1 MSAGESFL
9 SKCWSCC
16 ACLSTFTSNGKVDML
31 CNQSRS
37 AWWSIKEKKKETTT
51 TTNQKTGCLGYK
63 MRNIAFSYFCLCF
76 VLKYVTFPLY
86 KKKRR
91 RKKKRYFL
99 RARFMPWNPL
109 ESCFKSL
116 SIVQD
121 DLKDIY
127 RESTSLFLKMWKN
140 YPNRSPY
147 FIASPHSPPPFP
159 ATHPPPPPPPPP
171 SPCSKPSV
179 KRMLFQ
185 WNNSFCRS
193 HFKLM

>member
-1 MSAGESFL
+1 M
-9 SKCWSCC
+9 
-16 ACLSTFTSNGKVDML
+16 VH
-31 CNQSRS
+31 QR
-37 AWWSIKEKKKETTT
+37 KEK
-51 TTNQKTGCLGYK
+51 
-63 MRNIAFSYFCLCF
+63 RNNNNNKPENRLSWIQNEEHCIFLFLPLFCLEIR
-76 VLKYVTFPLY
+76 YVSLIY

-91 RKKKRYFL
+91 IKKKRYFL

-147 FIASPHSPPPFP
+147 FIASPHSPPLPR
-159 ATHPPPPPPPPP
+159 HPPPPPPTTP

-179 KRMLFQ
+179 KRMLFR